1 MRNEKCKMVNETGLL
16 RTSQRQSV
24 KCGMKDVICKIVGA
38 ISDCPIIL
46 LLIIGLLSTNILFA
60 EDEYE
65 PLFIMN
71 AEYVGAI
78 SNRQNEDF
86 IEPTIPYSF
95 VLSKNPTKAALF
107 SAFVPGLG
115 QVYNEQYIKAGAVI
129 GIQTWFVGRT
139 FHHDRRM
146 KDHRRRR
153 NSVNREEDMALYAHY
168 NNLYRESYESR
179 QSNLF
184 WIGAFIFLSTMDA
197 YVDAHLINFK
207 DKRNEVRLKFEDQML
222 QVSIG
227 F

>member
-1 MRNEKCKMVNETGLL
+1 MKNVKCKV
-16 RTSQRQSV
+16 
-24 KCGMKDVICKIVGA
+24 VGA
-38 ISDCPIIL
+38 ISVSPSESVGAISVSPSKSVAVISDCPIIF
-46 LLIIGLLSTNILFA
+46 LLIFILLSTNILFA

-65 PLFIMN
+65 PLFFLN
-71 AEYVGAI
+71 AEA
-78 SNRQNEDF
+78 DF
-86 IEPTIPYSF
+86 SEPTIPYSF
-95 VLSKNPTKAALF
+95 VLPKNPTKAALF
-107 SAFVPGLG
+107 SAFIPGLG
-115 QVYNEQYIKAGAVI
+115 QAYNEQYIKAGAVI

-146 KDHRRRR
+146 KDFRRRR
-153 NSVNREEDMALYAHY
+153 NSINREEDMAQYVHY
-168 NNLYRESYESR
+168 NILYRESYEAR